1 MADSILGYRQKIDG
15 FFRPSVWWSIWVF
28 GALFLLYSIFFHAI
42 LLLKNNYGLPG
53 YIAMQ
58 DMNMGRLF
66 FFATNM
72 PLASFTFLFAGHVT
86 LALYKMNKVR
96 KV

>member
-1 MADSILGYRQKIDG
+1 MPNYILGYRQKIDG

-28 GALFLLYSIFFHAI
+28 GALFLLYSIFFHAAP
-42 LLLKNNYGLPG
+42 LLKNNYGLPG

-58 DMNMGRLF
+58 DMSMGRLF

-72 PLASFTFLFAGHVT
+72 PLTSFTSLFASHVI
-86 LALYKMNKVR
+86 LALYKVNKVR

>member
-1 MADSILGYRQKIDG
+1 MVVYLGLRCLIS
-15 FFRPSVWWSIWVF
+15 FVF
-28 GALFLLYSIFFHAI
+28 HFFFHAI

-72 PLASFTFLFAGHVT
+72 PFASFTSLFAGHVM

>member
-1 MADSILGYRQKIDG
+1 MANCILGYRQTIDR

-28 GALFLLYSIFFHAI
+28 GALFLLYSIFFHAA

-58 DMNMGRLF
+58 DVNMGRLF

-72 PLASFTFLFAGHVT
+72 LLASFTSLFVGHVM
-86 LALYKMNKVR
+86 LALYKVNKVR